1 MAGSMKDI
9 KLRIKSVEST
19 MQITKAM
26 ELVASS
32 KMRRAKER
40 VEHSRPYFETLHK
53 TLTEIAAA
61 DPRARNPYLRRA
73 EIKKT
78 LLIVIAGDRGLAGG
92 YNSNVL
98 KQAQQE
104 AGDVVVLPIG
114 KRSAEYFV
122 HHEVPLFTQEVL
134 LAADITVGEC
144 FQLARRITEG
154 YCKGE
159 YDAVKIC
166 YTRFDSMM
174 TQTASTME
182 VLPLSI
188 EPTEQQK
195 AEARRSQILYKPS
208 SEEVFRAIIPEYVA
222 GIVYGAVCESVA
234 SELAA
239 RRTAMDAATKNA
251 GEMIDHLNLYY
262 NRARQA
268 AITQEIT
275 EIVAG
280 AEIYRPS
287 QLRSAQQL
295 SQRESLWRTGGLF
308 RFAKASPFGR
318 GGIA

>member
-32 KMRRAKER
+32 KMRSAKER
-40 VEHSRPYFETLHK
+40 VEHSRPYLETLHETFTK
-53 TLTEIAAA
+53 IAAA
-61 DPRARNPYLRRA
+61 DPRARNPYLRRD
-73 EIKKT
+73 EVKRT
-78 LLIVIAGDRGLAGG
+78 LLIVIAVDRGLAGG

-98 KQAQQE
+98 KQAGAE
-104 AGDVVVLPIG
+104 EGEVLVLPIG
-114 KRSAEYFV
+114 NRSAEYFV

-134 LAADITVGEC
+134 LAADVSVGEC
-144 FQLARRITEG
+144 FQLSRQITEG
-154 YCKGE
+154 YLKGE

-174 TQTASTME
+174 TQTAATME

-195 AEARRSQILYKPS
+195 ADARRSQILYKPS
-208 SEEVFRAIIPEYVA
+208 SEEVFSAIIPEYVA

-280 AEIYRPS
+280 AEN
-287 QLRSAQQL
+287 
-295 SQRESLWRTGGLF
+295 
-308 RFAKASPFGR
+308 
-318 GGIA
+318 

>member
-40 VEHSRPYFETLHK
+40 VEHSRPYFETLYES
-53 TLTEIAAA
+53 LTKIAAA
-61 DPRARNPYLRRA
+61 DPRARYPYLRRDD
-73 EIKKT
+73 IKRT
-78 LLIVIAGDRGLAGG
+78 LLVVIAGDRGLAGG
-92 YNSNVL
+92 YNANVF
-98 KQAQQE
+98 KQADAAE
-104 AGDVVVLPIG
+104 GPVTVLPIG
-114 KRSAEYFV
+114 KRSAEYFA
-122 HHEVPLFTQEVL
+122 HHGAGLFTPEVL
-134 LAADITVGEC
+134 MAADVSVSEC
-144 FQLARRITEG
+144 FTLSHQITEG
-154 YCKGE
+154 FLKGE
-159 YDAVKIC
+159 YDAVKLC

-174 TQTASTME
+174 TQTATTLE
-182 VLPLSI
+182 VLPLTI
-188 EPTEQQK
+188 EPTEAQK

-208 SEEVFRAIIPEYVA
+208 CEEVFGAIIPEYVA
-222 GIVYGAVCESVA
+222 GVLYGAVCESVA

-251 GEMIDHLNLYY
+251 GEMIEHLNLYY

-280 AEIYRPS
+280 AEN
-287 QLRSAQQL
+287 
-295 SQRESLWRTGGLF
+295 
-308 RFAKASPFGR
+308 
-318 GGIA
+318 

>member
-40 VEHSRPYFETLHK
+40 VEHSRPYFETLYES
-53 TLTEIAAA
+53 LTKIAAA
-61 DPRARNPYLRRA
+61 DPRARNPYLRRDD
-73 EIKKT
+73 IKRT
-78 LLIVIAGDRGLAGG
+78 LLVVIAGDRGLAGG
-92 YNSNVL
+92 YNANVF
-98 KQAQQE
+98 KQADAAE
-104 AGDVVVLPIG
+104 GPVTVLPIG
-114 KRSAEYFV
+114 KRSAEYFA
-122 HHEVPLFTQEVL
+122 HHGAGLFTPEVL
-134 LAADITVGEC
+134 MAADVSVSEC
-144 FQLARRITEG
+144 FTLSRQITEG
-154 YCKGE
+154 FLKGE
-159 YDAVKIC
+159 YDAVKLC

-174 TQTASTME
+174 TQTATTLE
-182 VLPLSI
+182 VLPLTI
-188 EPTEQQK
+188 EPTEAQK

-208 SEEVFRAIIPEYVA
+208 CEEVFGAIIPEYVA
-222 GIVYGAVCESVA
+222 GVLYGAVCESVA

-251 GEMIDHLNLYY
+251 GEMIEHLNLYY

-280 AEIYRPS
+280 AEN
-287 QLRSAQQL
+287 
-295 SQRESLWRTGGLF
+295 
-308 RFAKASPFGR
+308 
-318 GGIA
+318 

>member
-122 HHEVPLFTQEVL
+122 HHEVPLFTQEML

-280 AEIYRPS
+280 AEI
-287 QLRSAQQL
+287 
-295 SQRESLWRTGGLF
+295 
-308 RFAKASPFGR
+308 
-318 GGIA
+318 

>member
-40 VEHSRPYFETLHK
+40 VEHSRPYFETLHE
-53 TLTEIAAA
+53 TLTKIAAA
-61 DPRARNPYLRRA
+61 DPRARNPYLRRD
-73 EIKKT
+73 EVKRT

-98 KQAQQE
+98 KQAGAE
-104 AGDVVVLPIG
+104 EGEVLVLPIG
-114 KRSAEYFV
+114 KSSAEYFV
-122 HHEVPLFTQEVL
+122 HHEVPLFTQEGL
-134 LAADITVGEC
+134 LAADVSVGEC
-144 FQLARRITEG
+144 FQLSRQITEG
-154 YCKGE
+154 YRKGE

-174 TQTASTME
+174 TQTAATME

-208 SEEVFRAIIPEYVA
+208 SEEVFSAIIPEYVA

-280 AEIYRPS
+280 AEI
-287 QLRSAQQL
+287 
-295 SQRESLWRTGGLF
+295 
-308 RFAKASPFGR
+308 
-318 GGIA
+318 